1 MTKAMVL
8 LTGGSI
14 LPWKLL
20 TDRLARGVQPF
31 LGSKNAAMFNI

>member
-8 LTGGSI
+8 LTGGLI

-31 LGSKNAAMFNI
+31 LGSKNTALINI